1 MPSNEEA
8 FEMFSQL
15 FGVPF
20 DSVPQPAPQPETPPQ
35 KTPVAGHF
43 CNKCDSDL
51 TLINIAEFVDGIGK
65 PKKIFY
71 CKNNHCKRFGL
82 LTVVAKNIKL
92 V

>member
-1 MPSNEEA
+1 MASNEEV
-8 FEMFSQL
+8 FEIFSQL
-15 FGVPF
+15 FGGLPNQPVPE
-20 DSVPQPAPQPETPPQ
+20 PEPQ
-35 KTPVAGHF
+35 KTPVAGYF

-51 TLINIAEFVDGIGK
+51 VLINMAEVVNGEGK
-65 PKKIFY
+65 PKKVFY